1 MANII
6 GQGEM
11 PQMPGGAQPKVDI
24 SSSVPVVCEVCGD
37 GKTFIPA
44 MKMRK
49 LSKLAYGGDQD
60 MMIPFEVYLCGDCG
74 AEQDSFKPVQLRA
87 LEQKDKL
94 TAAGTRSLDLDI
106 TNG

>member
-11 PQMPGGAQPKVDI
+11 PQMPGGSQPKVDI
-24 SSSVPVVCEVCGD
+24 SASVPVFCECG
-37 GKTFIPA
+37 GKTFLPA

-74 AEQDSFKPVQLRA
+74 AEQELFKPVQLRA

-94 TAAGTRSLDLDI
+94 STQPKIDLD

>member
-11 PQMPGGAQPKVDI
+11 PQQPQPKVDI
-24 SSSVPVVCEVCGD
+24 SASVPVFCKCG
-37 GKTFIPA
+37 GKTFLPA

-74 AEQDSFKPVQLRA
+74 AEQELMKPVQLRA
-87 LEQKDKL
+87 LEAKDKME
-94 TAAGTRSLDLDI
+94 SKPKIDLDI
-106 TNG
+106 NG

>member
-6 GQGEM
+6 GAGEM
-11 PQMPGGAQPKVDI
+11 PQQPKPKVDI
-24 SSSVPVVCEVCGD
+24 SQSVAVMCEVCGE
-37 GKTFIPA
+37 GKTFLPA
-44 MKMRK
+44 IKMRK

-74 AEQDSFKPVQLRA
+74 AEQEEFKPVQLRA
-87 LEQKDKL
+87 LEQKDRLEAQK
-94 TAAGTRSLDLDI
+94 TSSLEMD

>member
-11 PQMPGGAQPKVDI
+11 PQQPQPKVDI
-24 SSSVPVVCEVCGD
+24 SASVPVFCECG
-37 GKTFIPA
+37 GKTFLPA

-74 AEQDSFKPVQLRA
+74 AEQELMKPVQLRA
-87 LEQKDKL
+87 LESKDKME
-94 TAAGTRSLDLDI
+94 SKPKIDLDI
-106 TNG
+106 NG

>member
-6 GQGEM
+6 GQGEI
-11 PQMPGGAQPKVDI
+11 PQMPGAQPKVDI
-24 SSSVPVVCEVCGD
+24 SASVPVFCKCG
-37 GKTFIPA
+37 GKTFLPA

-74 AEQDSFKPVQLRA
+74 EEQDELKPIQLRA
-87 LEQKDKL
+87 LETKDKM
-94 TAAGTRSLDLDI
+94 SSQPKIDLD

>member
-1 MANII
+1 MAKII
-6 GQGEM
+6 GDGPT
-11 PQMPGGAQPKVDI
+11 PQMGGAQPKVDI
-24 SSSVPVVCEVCGD
+24 SASVPVHCECG
-37 GKTFIPA
+37 GKTFLPA

-74 AEQDSFKPVQLRA
+74 AEQELMKPVQLRA

-94 TAAGTRSLDLDI
+94 ESQPKIDLDI
-106 TNG
+106 NG

>member
-6 GQGEM
+6 GQGEI
-11 PQMPGGAQPKVDI
+11 PQAPQPKVDI
-24 SSSVPVVCEVCGD
+24 SQSVPVFCECG
-37 GKTFIPA
+37 GKTFLPA

-74 AEQDSFKPVQLRA
+74 AEQELMKPVQLRA

-94 TAAGTRSLDLDI
+94 QAAGTRSLDLDI

>member
-6 GQGEM
+6 GQGEV

-24 SSSVPVVCEVCGD
+24 SASVPVFCECG
-37 GKTFIPA
+37 GKTFLPA

-74 AEQDSFKPVQLRA
+74 EEQELFKPVQLRA

-94 TAAGTRSLDLDI
+94 SSQPKIDLD
-106 TNG
+106 TNA

>member
-6 GQGEM
+6 GNGEM
-11 PQMPGGAQPKVDI
+11 PQMPGVAQPKVDI
-24 SSSVPVVCEVCGD
+24 SASVPVVCEVCGE
-37 GKTFIPA
+37 GKTFLPA

-87 LEQKDKL
+87 LEQKDKM
-94 TAAGTRSLDLDI
+94 SSQPKIDLD

>member
-6 GQGEM
+6 GDGPT
-11 PQMPGGAQPKVDI
+11 PQMPGGSQPKVDI
-24 SSSVPVVCEVCGD
+24 SASVPVFCECG
-37 GKTFIPA
+37 GKTFLPA

-49 LSKLAYGGDQD
+49 LSKLAFGGDQD

-74 AEQDSFKPVQLRA
+74 AEQELFKPVQLRA

-94 TAAGTRSLDLDI
+94 ESQNKIQLD

>member
-6 GQGEM
+6 GNGEM

-24 SSSVPVVCEVCGD
+24 SASVPVVCEVCGE
-37 GKTFIPA
+37 GKTFLPA

-87 LEQKDKL
+87 LEQKDKM
-94 TAAGTRSLDLDI
+94 SSQPKIDLD

>member
-11 PQMPGGAQPKVDI
+11 PQMPAGAQPKVDI
-24 SSSVPVVCEVCGD
+24 SASVPVVCDVCGE
-37 GKTFIPA
+37 GKTFLPA

-74 AEQDSFKPVQLRA
+74 AEQDSFKPVQLKA

-94 TAAGTRSLDLDI
+94 ESQPKIELD

>member
-6 GQGEM
+6 GAGEM
-11 PQMPGGAQPKVDI
+11 PQQPQPKVDI
-24 SSSVPVVCEVCGD
+24 SASVPVFCECG
-37 GKTFIPA
+37 GKTFLPA

-74 AEQDSFKPVQLRA
+74 GEQELMKPVQLRA

-94 TAAGTRSLDLDI
+94 QAGQIRSLDLDMD
-106 TNG
+106 THG

>member
-6 GQGEM
+6 GNGPM
-11 PQMPGGAQPKVDI
+11 PQGQQPKIDI
-24 SSSVPVVCEVCGD
+24 SQSVPMTCEVCGE

-44 MKMRK
+44 SKVRK

-60 MMIPFEVYLCGDCG
+60 VIIPFEVYLCGDCG
-74 AEQDSFKPVQLRA
+74 AEQELMKPIELRA
-87 LEQKDKL
+87 LEQKDKME
-94 TAAGTRSLDLDI
+94 SKPKIDLD

>member
-6 GQGEM
+6 GGGEM
-11 PQMPGGAQPKVDI
+11 PQQPQPKVDI
-24 SSSVPVVCEVCGD
+24 SASVPVFCECG
-37 GKTFIPA
+37 GKTFLPA

-49 LSKLAYGGDQD
+49 LSKLAFGGDQD

-74 AEQDSFKPVQLRA
+74 AEQELFKPVQLRA

-94 TAAGTRSLDLDI
+94 ESQPKIELD

>member
-11 PQMPGGAQPKVDI
+11 PQQPQPKVDI
-24 SSSVPVVCEVCGD
+24 SASVPVFCKCG
-37 GKTFIPA
+37 GKTFLPA
-44 MKMRK
+44 MKMRR

-74 AEQDSFKPVQLRA
+74 EEQDELKPVQLRA

-94 TAAGTRSLDLDI
+94 QASQTRSLDLD

>member
-11 PQMPGGAQPKVDI
+11 PQMPGGQQPKVDI
-24 SSSVPVVCEVCGD
+24 SASVPVYCECG
-37 GKTFIPA
+37 GKTFLPA

-74 AEQDSFKPVQLRA
+74 AEQELFKPVQLRA
-87 LEQKDKL
+87 LESKDKME
-94 TAAGTRSLDLDI
+94 SKPKIDLD

>member
-6 GQGEM
+6 GAGEV
-11 PQMPGGAQPKVDI
+11 PQMPGGQPKVDI
-24 SSSVPVVCEVCGD
+24 SASVPVLCEVCGE
-37 GKTFIPA
+37 GKTFLPA

-74 AEQDSFKPVQLRA
+74 AEQDSFKPIQLKA

-94 TAAGTRSLDLDI
+94 SSQPKIQLDQ
-106 TNG
+106 NA

>member
-6 GQGEM
+6 GAGEV
-11 PQMPGGAQPKVDI
+11 PQMPSGQQPKVDI
-24 SSSVPVVCEVCGD
+24 SASTPVVCEACGE
-37 GKTFIPA
+37 GRTFLPA

-74 AEQDSFKPVQLRA
+74 AEQDLFKPVQLRA

-94 TAAGTRSLDLDI
+94 EASQTRSLNLD
-106 TNG
+106 TNA

>member
-6 GQGEM
+6 GQGEI
-11 PQMPGGAQPKVDI
+11 PQIGGQPKVDI
-24 SSSVPVVCEVCGD
+24 SASVPVFCKCG
-37 GKTFIPA
+37 GKTFLPA

-74 AEQDSFKPVQLRA
+74 AEQDSFKPVQLKA

-94 TAAGTRSLDLDI
+94 SSQPKIDLN

>member
-6 GQGEM
+6 GAGET
-11 PQMPGGAQPKVDI
+11 PQMPSGAQPKVDI
-24 SSSVPVVCEVCGD
+24 SASVPVYCECG
-37 GKTFIPA
+37 GKTFLPA
-44 MKMRK
+44 IKMRK

-74 AEQDSFKPVQLRA
+74 AEQELFKPVQLRA
-87 LEQKDKL
+87 LESKDKME
-94 TAAGTRSLDLDI
+94 SKPKIELD

>member
-6 GQGEM
+6 GQGEV

-24 SSSVPVVCEVCGD
+24 SASVPVFCECG
-37 GKTFIPA
+37 GKTFLPA

-60 MMIPFEVYLCGDCG
+60 IHIPFQIAVCGECG
-74 AEQDSFKPVQLRA
+74 VEQEFSKQMELRA
-87 LEQKDKL
+87 LEAKDKMD
-94 TAAGTRSLDLDI
+94 SKPKIDLD

>member
-6 GQGEM
+6 GAGET
-11 PQMPGGAQPKVDI
+11 PKQPQPKVDI
-24 SSSVPVVCEVCGD
+24 SASVPVVCEVCGE
-37 GKTFIPA
+37 GKTFLPA

-74 AEQDSFKPVQLRA
+74 VEQESFKPVQLRA

-94 TAAGTRSLDLDI
+94 STQPKIDLD

>member
-6 GQGEM
+6 GQGEV

-24 SSSVPVVCEVCGD
+24 SASVPVFCECG
-37 GKTFIPA
+37 GKTFLPA

-74 AEQDSFKPVQLRA
+74 AEQELMKPVQLRA

-94 TAAGTRSLDLDI
+94 ESQPKIDLDI
-106 TNG
+106 NG

>member
-6 GQGEM
+6 GQGEV

-24 SSSVPVVCEVCGD
+24 SASVPVYCECG
-37 GKTFIPA
+37 GKTFLPA
-44 MKMRK
+44 IKMRK

-74 AEQDSFKPVQLRA
+74 AEQELFKPIQLRA
-87 LEQKDKL
+87 LESKDKME
-94 TAAGTRSLDLDI
+94 SKPKIELD

>member
-6 GQGEM
+6 GQGEI

-24 SSSVPVVCEVCGD
+24 SASVAVVCEVCGE

-60 MMIPFEVYLCGDCG
+60 MMIPFETYLCGDCG
-74 AEQDSFKPVQLRA
+74 AEQDSFKPLQLRA

-94 TAAGTRSLDLDI
+94 SSQPKIDLD
-106 TNG
+106 TNA

>member
-6 GQGEM
+6 GQGEI

-24 SSSVPVVCEVCGD
+24 SASVPVYCECG
-37 GKTFIPA
+37 GKTFLPA

-74 AEQDSFKPVQLRA
+74 AEQELFKPVQLRA
-87 LEQKDKL
+87 LESKDKME
-94 TAAGTRSLDLDI
+94 SKPKIELD

>member
-6 GQGEM
+6 GDGPI
-11 PQMPGGAQPKVDI
+11 PQMGGAQPKVDI
-24 SSSVPVVCEVCGD
+24 SSSVPVFCECG
-37 GKTFIPA
+37 GKTFLPA

-74 AEQDSFKPVQLRA
+74 AEQELMKPVQLRA

-94 TAAGTRSLDLDI
+94 ESQPKIDLDI
-106 TNG
+106 NG

>member
-6 GQGEM
+6 GNGEM
-11 PQMPGGAQPKVDI
+11 PQMPGVAQPKVDI
-24 SSSVPVVCEVCGD
+24 SASVPVVCEMCGE
-37 GKTFIPA
+37 GKTFLPA

-87 LEQKDKL
+87 LEQKDKM
-94 TAAGTRSLDLDI
+94 SSQPKIDLD